1 MRSYTPS
8 FEDADK
14 EDKANRVFSHDQLAQ
29 IAAWEK
35 KCGDAGC
42 DDSGHLCEN

>member
-1 MRSYTPS
+1 MRNYTPS

-14 EDKANRVFSHDQLAQ
+14 EDKANRVFSNDQLKF
-29 IAAWEK
+29 IAEFEK

-42 DDSGHLCEN
+42 DDEHKCMED